1 MLHVQSFETLQ
12 FLEADQL
19 VEFVTGAYF
28 DGFHG
33 EMLAFV
39 DGLNRFQVNARFLQ
53 RNVLGTGCG
62 TGNEQL
68 VAHIDFGRLH
78 EELCHADVG
87 EVTDALAHVYLALRG
102 CRTVVLR
109 PFA

>member
-53 RNVLGTGCG
+53 RNILGTG
-62 TGNEQL
+62 
-68 VAHIDFGRLH
+68 
-78 EELCHADVG
+78 
-87 EVTDALAHVYLALRG
+87 RG
-102 CRTVVLR
+102 AVMSSLSPTLTSAASTRNSATPMLEK
-109 PFA
+109 